1 MKQAEKLIHT
11 NKIVPNNTAADV
23 PLRQCKVKAYVGMP
37 VRFPVMSENPYVV
50 DYVYYSCGGNYLDR
64 VILKNTVTNEIISV
78 SDSNLDEVK
87 VNEEELEEVINK
99 PARSIE
105 SITAEINYYK
115 EQTAKNF
122 IEIGKRLNEA
132 KAQLQH
138 GEWLMWLK
146 NGVDFSERTARN
158 FMRIADRFSNRQ
170 PVADLSCSK
179 MIALLS
185 VPDNEIDDFIM
196 STHIVDGEEKTVAEM
211 SKREVEKAV
220 KERNEAIKREEQE
233 KADKQRY
240 KKLYEDKEKAA
251 EKALDENAALRTKM
265 KAIENRPI
273 DIAVQ
278 EPSNEKLKQIER
290 EAYEKARA
298 ELQQSAGASDGI
310 LPQEVTDKAKTTFLK
325 AIEYAVEQYT
335 TFALRM
341 DLDTVVRDAE
351 ACITCLASAADNL
364 RTLQARAQNQLY
376 AANYDTFEELD

>member
-1 MKQAEKLIHT
+1 MKQAEKNEKLIHT
-11 NKIVPNNTAADV
+11 NKPAA
-23 PLRQCKVKAYVGMP
+23 R
-37 VRFPVMSENPYVV
+37 R
-50 DYVYYSCGGNYLDR
+50 
-64 VILKNTVTNEIISV
+64 
-78 SDSNLDEVK
+78 
-87 VNEEELEEVINK
+87 LET
-99 PARSIE
+99 
-105 SITAEINYYK
+105 ITAEINFYK
-115 EQTAKNF
+115 AQTVQNI
-122 IEIGKRLNEA
+122 IEIGKRLSEA
-132 KAQLQH
+132 KAQLEH
-138 GEWLMWLK
+138 GEWLTWLQDSVELSK
-146 NGVDFSERTARN
+146 RTAQR
-158 FMRIADRFSNRQ
+158 FMRLADEYTKTT
-170 PVADLSCSK
+170 PVSFLSYSK
-179 MIALLS
+179 MLALLA
-185 VPDNEIDDFIM
+185 VPQDERDEFIS
-196 STHIVDGEEKTVAEM
+196 STHIVDGEEKTVSEM
-211 SKREVEKAV
+211 SKRELERVI
-220 KERNEAIKREEQE
+220 KERDEAIKREEQE

-251 EKALDENAALRTKM
+251 EIALDENAALRTKM